1 MFLTSIAFISS
12 VAVGHAIH
20 IQGYMCDVLNSSSS
34 QIDEEVC
41 PGVAGGAVT
50 AQDCQD
56 ALHMLVNEA
65 EGLLRCPGWN
75 ASGAG
80 PTQAMK
86 DAACVFVRREEVNR
100 TEIINKVCG
109 EFNILLKGSCV
120 SFFQNGWTLYEASCA
135 DKLEQG
141 DVRSLLGAQ
150 PVESASRF
158 PGKALVC
165 STFNNSAAEIE
176 QEVCPG
182 VVQGN
187 DAVTEQDCEDGLGFL
202 LGEASNM
209 LACPGHNAS
218 ATGAK
223 QAARDSACVFVRH
236 EEPNQANIVH
246 NVCAKFGK
254 FFLNACTSFLQTAWT
269 SFENSC
275 DDDVLR
281 VRKNAVLV

>member
-1 MFLTSIAFISS
+1 
-12 VAVGHAIH
+12 
-20 IQGYMCDVLNSSSS
+20 MCDVLNSSSS

-100 TEIINKVCG
+100 TEIINKICG
-109 EFNILLKGSCV
+109 EFNVLLKGSCV

-135 DKLEQG
+135 DKLE
-141 DVRSLLGAQ
+141 
-150 PVESASRF
+150 
-158 PGKALVC
+158 
-165 STFNNSAAEIE
+165 
-176 QEVCPG
+176 
-182 VVQGN
+182 QGN

-236 EEPNQANIVH
+236 EEPNQANILH

-254 FFLNACTSFLQTAWT
+254 FLLNACTSFLQTAWT

-281 VRKNAVLV
+281 ERKNAVLV